1 LGLSCGNFVQGLI
14 YATDRGNAKYRG
26 KQQGRGLHP
35 PIEFMRGQSGF
46 PSKLFPVF
54 LSKVVAEN
62 GVLNGELIAAVSQ
75 LTWASIWVDWKG

>member
-1 LGLSCGNFVQGLI
+1 VQGLI
-14 YATDRGNAKYRG
+14 SAIDRGNAKYRG

-75 LTWASIWVDWKG
+75 LTWASIWVGCKG

>member
-1 LGLSCGNFVQGLI
+1 VQGLI
-14 YATDRGNAKYRG
+14 SAIYRGNAKYRG

-62 GVLNGELIAAVSQ
+62 GVLNGGLIAAVSQ
-75 LTWASIWVDWKG
+75 LTWASIWVGCKG